1 MSEKNPQTLLEAV
14 VYFSNERAA
23 WLCMVN
29 RRWADGAVT
38 CPRCQSEKVKLIETR
53 MIWQCNGCSRQF
65 SVKVG
70 TIFEGSNISF
80 SKWLPA
86 MWLICN
92 AKNGVSSC
100 ELARSLGV
108 TQKTAWFMLHR
119 LRLAFNNGGPFE
131 KLSGEV
137 ESDETF
143 IGGRE
148 SNKHFSKRLD
158 MGRGAVGKAV
168 VWGAIERKGTVIAS
182 VVPDTKAPTLR
193 SKLFTHVQRGS
204 NLYTDAHAG
213 YNRLNSVFMHQV
225 VDHAITYVEGS
236 IHTNS
241 MENFWSLLKRTI
253 KGTYVAVEPYH
264 LFRYLNEQ
272 VFRFNTRKIKD
283 YQRFDLA
290 LGQVFGKR
298 IRYSELTGQVL
309 CLGN

>member
-1 MSEKNPQTLLEAV
+1 MKERVPQTLIEAV
-14 VYFSNERAA
+14 VYFSNERDA
-23 WLCMVN
+23 WRCMVN
-29 RRWADGAVT
+29 RRWADGCVT
-38 CPRCQSEKVKLIETR
+38 CPRCQSEKVKLIESR
-53 MIWQCNGCSRQF
+53 MIWRCNGCSRQF
-65 SVKVG
+65 SVKIG
-70 TIFEGSNISF
+70 TIFEDSPIGF

-86 MWLICN
+86 MWLIVN
-92 AKNGVSSC
+92 AKNGISSC

-119 LRLAFNNGGPFE
+119 LRLAFNNPSLN

-148 SNKHFSKRLD
+148 SNKHFSKKLD

-168 VWGAIERKGTVIAS
+168 VWGAIERKGEIVAS

-193 SKLFTHVQRGS
+193 SKLFNHVQRGS

-213 YNRLNSVFMHQV
+213 YNRLNMVFMHQV
-225 VDHAITYVEGS
+225 VDHAVTYVEGS

-241 MENFWSLLKRTI
+241 MENFWSLLKRSI

-272 VFRFNTRKIKD
+272 VFRFNTRKVTD
-283 YQRFDLA
+283 AERFRLA
-290 LGQVFGKR
+290 LGLVVGKR
-298 IRYSELTGQVL
+298 VTYEELTGQVL